1 MRRFPIIAALALALP
16 LAAQAHDAALVPADG
31 QAAAA
36 AAAAEAPVKSK
47 PKSQNRFGQ
56 AIAELARVA
65 REQRDA
71 ERAASTPGDT
81 SLATRTAAP
90 GGRAAPIT
98 ASLKDGGH

>member
-16 LAAQAHDAALVPADG
+16 LAAQAQDAAPVAADAPAAT
-31 QAAAA
+31 AAAD
-36 AAAAEAPVKSK
+36 APAKSK

-56 AIAELARVA
+56 AIAELTRVA
-65 REQRDA
+65 REQRNA

-81 SLATRTAAP
+81 SVAARTAAP

>member
-1 MRRFPIIAALALALP
+1 MCRFPIIAALALALP
-16 LAAQAHDAALVPADG
+16 LAAQAHDAAVVPADG
-31 QAAAA
+31 EAA

-81 SLATRTAAP
+81 SVATRTAAP

>member
-16 LAAQAHDAALVPADG
+16 LAAQAQDGAMVAADG
-31 QAAAA
+31 QAA

-47 PKSQNRFGQ
+47 PRSQNRFGQ

-71 ERAASTPGDT
+71 ERAESTPGDT
-81 SLATRTAAP
+81 SVATRTAAP

>member
-36 AAAAEAPVKSK
+36 AAEVPVKSK

-81 SLATRTAAP
+81 SVATRTAAP
-90 GGRAAPIT
+90 SGRAAPIT